1 MDGYADSSGAR
12 RRPVHCRGLL
22 LRQDRE
28 EPSQPEDAGRASTGD
43 QRQAGDPDPYERRYA
58 GAAGPAFPHDGE
70 RRHGGRAVS
79 MRTSTRPSKVTTRQ
93 VFAIAGPAMI
103 ANLTTPLIGIVSTTA
118 IGRLGDATLLG
129 GVAMASVLF
138 DCIFWLFAFLRMSTV
153 AFTAQSLGAGEPGE
167 LRAILVRGF
176 IVAALIGTA
185 LILLQV
191 PLASILLGAMGGS
204 EGVTRAAKTYF
215 IIRIWSSPLALG
227 NYVMLGWLIGQA
239 RAKLALGMQISINLI
254 NVAAT
259 VVLVL
264 VFDFG
269 IAGAAIAAVIAET
282 AGLVLGLLI
291 ARHLSKGQFAAS
303 RALLFDR
310 AKLMRMLA
318 VNRDIM
324 IRTASLIAAFLFFTA
339 QGARAGD
346 MTLAANA
353 VLNNFL
359 LISAFFLDG
368 LANAAEQL
376 CGRACGARDRDE
388 FSGAVRLVVFWGF
401 GFALAVTGV
410 FALFGPAL
418 IDLMTA
424 SPDVRRIARD
434 FLLFVVASPALAVF
448 AFAFDGVYIGATWA
462 RDMRNLMVAS
472 LAIFLAAWFAL
483 RSFGNAGLWAALLV
497 HYAARGGLEAWRY
510 PALLR
515 KSFG

>member
-1 MDGYADSSGAR
+1 MHS
-12 RRPVHCRGLL
+12 PV
-22 LRQDRE
+22 
-28 EPSQPEDAGRASTGD
+28 T
-43 QRQAGDPDPYERRYA
+43 
-58 GAAGPAFPHDGE
+58 
-70 RRHGGRAVS
+70 
-79 MRTSTRPSKVTTRQ
+79 PSKVTTAQ
-93 VFAIAGPAMI
+93 VFAIAGPAMV

-138 DCIFWLFAFLRMSTV
+138 DCMFWLFGFLRMSTV
-153 AFTAQSLGAGEPGE
+153 AFTAQSLGSGETSE
-167 LRAILVRGF
+167 LRAILLRGL
-176 IVAALIGTA
+176 IVAALVGAVLIA
-185 LILLQV
+185 LQIPLATILLN
-191 PLASILLGAMGGS
+191 AMGGS

-239 RAKLALGMQISINLI
+239 RAKLALGMQITINLI

-269 IAGAAIAAVIAET
+269 ISGAAIAALIAEA
-282 AGLVLGLLI
+282 AGLLLGLLI
-291 ARHLSKGQFAAS
+291 ARRLSKGQFAAS

-310 AKLMRMLA
+310 TKLMRMLV

-359 LISAFFLDG
+359 LFGAFLLDG

-376 CGRACGARDRDE
+376 CGRAYGARDKAA
-388 FSGAVRLVVFWGF
+388 FAGAVKLVVTWGF
-401 GFALAVTGV
+401 GFALAVAAC
-410 FALFGPAL
+410 FLLFGPAF
-418 IDLMTA
+418 IDIMTA
-424 SPDVRRIARD
+424 SVGVRRIARD
-434 FLLFVVASPALAVF
+434 YLPFVIFAPLLGVF
-448 AFAFDGVYIGATWA
+448 AFAFDGIYIGATWA
-462 RDMRNLMVAS
+462 RDMRNLMMAS
-472 LAIFLAAWFAL
+472 LLIFLTAWFAL
-483 RSFGNAGLWAALLV
+483 RSFGNAGLWGALLV
-497 HYAARGGLEAWRY
+497 HYAARGGLEALRY
-510 PALLR
+510 PALLK
-515 KSFG
+515 KSFGA